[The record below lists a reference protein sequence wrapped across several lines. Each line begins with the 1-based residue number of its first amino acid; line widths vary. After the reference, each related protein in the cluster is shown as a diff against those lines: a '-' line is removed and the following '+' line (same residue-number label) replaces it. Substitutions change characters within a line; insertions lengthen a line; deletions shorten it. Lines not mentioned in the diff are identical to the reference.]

1 MTNRT
6 ASCSCGKLTLET
18 TGEPVRI
25 SVCHCHACQR
35 RTGSVFGV
43 QARFGKEDVR
53 LGGASKVWVRR
64 SEDGDEIRQHFCPE
78 CGSTVYYE
86 TESLEGFVGVPV
98 GAFADRDFPPPR
110 VSVYE
115 ERKHPWVLLPPGIE
129 HTW

>member
-1 MTNRT
+1 MAKRT
-6 ASCSCGKLTLET
+6 ASCNCGKLTLET

-43 QARFGKEDVR
+43 QARFNKEDVR
-53 LGGASKVWVRR
+53 VAGESKVFVRATDD
-64 SEDGDEIRQHFCPE
+64 EDRILHHFCPE
-78 CGSTVYYE
+78 CGSTVFYE

-98 GAFADRDFPPPR
+98 GAFADRGFPPPT

-115 ERKHPWVLLPPGIE
+115 ERMHPWVLLPPGIE

>member
-1 MTNRT
+1 MANRT
-6 ASCSCGKLTLET
+6 ASCNCGKLTLET
-18 TGEPVRI
+18 TGDPVRI

-43 QARFGKEDVR
+43 QARFKKEDVR
-53 LGGASKVWVRR
+53 VGGASKVWVRETDD
-64 SEDGDEIRQHFCPE
+64 EDRIVHHFCPE

-86 TESLEGFVGVPV
+86 TESLESFVGVPV
-98 GAFADRDFPPPR
+98 GAFADRDFPPPG

-115 ERKHPWVLLPPGIE
+115 ERMHPWVTLPPGIE

>member
-1 MTNRT
+1 MANRT
-6 ASCSCGKLTLET
+6 ASCNCGKLTLET
-18 TGEPVRI
+18 AGEPVRI

-43 QARFGKEDVR
+43 QARFKKEDVR
-53 LGGASKVWVRR
+53 VAGESKLFARATDD
-64 SEDGDEIRQHFCPE
+64 EDRILHHFCPE
-78 CGSTVYYE
+78 CGSTVFYE

-98 GAFADRDFPPPR
+98 GAFADGGFPPPT

-115 ERKHPWVLLPPGIE
+115 ERMHPWVLLPPGIE